1 MSDTVI
7 TAIVSG
13 LPAIILAIVA
23 LVKALKSE
31 KTATAADER
40 SRQAAEI
47 AVTERNKRLLAER

>member
-7 TAIVSG
+7 TALVSG

-31 KTATAADER
+31 KTATAADKR
-40 SRQAAEI
+40 SRQAEDL

>member
-31 KTATAADER
+31 KTATAADKQ
-40 SRQAAEI
+40 SMQAVEI